1 MARSIRVGT
10 RESALALAQTTLV
23 IRRIQELYPRFS
35 FEIIPMKTQGD
46 LVLDR
51 GLDTLGGKGLFT
63 GELNRALREGRL
75 DLAVHSL
82 KDLPVDL
89 EAGLE
94 IRAYPP
100 REDPRDALV
109 LPPAPEGGTSKAP
122 GMPAPIGCSSL
133 RRKLQLAGLYPRWE
147 TAPIRGNVPTRLDKL
162 DRGDYGALVL
172 AAAGLKRLG
181 LDRRISRFFEP
192 VQMIP
197 AAGQGTLAVVTR
209 QGADLDFLGA
219 LDDPESRSCALAERA
234 FVRAL
239 GGSGNDPIAAYARI
253 QGGGLSLRGLY
264 AAGGNPRAVRGSLS
278 GPPEE
283 AEAIGEA
290 LARRLLDRYRK
301 DSALCPGKGRV
312 ALVGA
317 GPGDGGLLTLKGER
331 LLREADLVLYDKL
344 AGRGVLSRIP
354 PETETLYVGKEAGRH
369 TLPQEEINRLLVQA
383 AAEGKRVVRLKGGD
397 PFLFGRGGEE
407 IEGLREAGVPFEV
420 VSGVSSAFA
429 VPAAFGIPVTHRDY
443 CSSVHVVTGHKRED
457 GDLEIPYD
465 ALVKAGG
472 TLIFLMGVGA
482 LEPVCRG
489 LMAAGMDGNTPAAI
503 LEEGTTAR
511 QRGVLSALCRL
522 PEDAEKAGVRP
533 PALTVVGEVCAL
545 AERFSWMEAK
555 PLGGVRI
562 GITRPRDRAPRFR
575 DMLARE
581 GAEVVEIPSIETVPL
596 EQTPELDGA
605 LAALAASA
613 GKGWLV
619 FTSPAGAEGFFGKL
633 RAFGRDIR
641 SLGGIKFAAIGK
653 TTAAALEDRG
663 LLVDLVPDEYSGAAL
678 GKALASAVKPGE
690 LVVLPRSRI
699 GSAAVIRPL
708 AEAGIP
714 YRDIPLYDTLPL
726 AARLEGTLREILLKG
741 LDWAAFTSASTVEAL
756 AAAAGTGGL
765 EGLRALCMG
774 AQTAAAAEK
783 YRMKIYTA
791 REATLE
797 SMVEKLKEE
806 VLKNGGA
813 L

>member
-1 MARSIRVGT
+1 MARKIRIGS
-10 RESALALAQTTLV
+10 RESPLALAQTALV
-23 IRRIQELYPRFS
+23 TRRLKERYPHIS

-46 LVLDR
+46 LLLDR
-51 GLDTLGGKGLFT
+51 PLDALGGKGLFT

-89 EAGLE
+89 EEGLE
-94 IRAYPP
+94 IRAYLP
-100 REDPRDALV
+100 REDPRDVLV
-109 LPPAPEGGTSKAP
+109 LPPGQGEGDAAK
-122 GMPAPIGCSSL
+122 PAGSSAL
-133 RRKLQLAGLYPRWE
+133 RRKLQFAALYPRWE
-147 TAPIRGNVPTRLDKL
+147 TAPVRGNVPTRLDKL
-162 DRGDYGALVL
+162 DRGDYGALIL

-197 AAGQGTLAVVTR
+197 AAGQGTLAVVSR
-209 QGADLDFLGA
+209 QGAEFDFLGA
-219 LDDPESRSCALAERA
+219 LEDPESRSCALAERA

-239 GGSGNDPIAAYARI
+239 GGNCNDPIAAYARM
-253 QGGGLSLRGLY
+253 QGGTLALRGLY
-264 AAGGNPRAVRGSLS
+264 AAGQNPRAVRGSLS
-278 GPPEE
+278 GPPED
-283 AEAIGEA
+283 AQALGAA
-290 LARRLLDRYRK
+290 LARRLLDRYRQG
-301 DSALCPGKGRV
+301 GKGQV

-344 AGRGVLSRIP
+344 VGRGVLSRIP

-369 TLPQEEINRLLVQA
+369 TLPQEEINRLLLQA

-407 IEGLREAGVPFEV
+407 LEGLREAGIPFEV

-429 VPAAFGIPVTHRDY
+429 VPASFGIPVTHRDY
-443 CSSVHVVTGHKRED
+443 CSSVHIITGHSRED
-457 GDLEIPYD
+457 GGSEIPYE

-472 TLIFLMGVGA
+472 TLIFLMGMGA
-482 LEPVCRG
+482 LGPICRG
-489 LMAAGMDGNTPAAI
+489 LIDAGMDGNTPAAI

-511 QRGVLSALCRL
+511 QRRVLSVLSRL
-522 PEDAEKAGVRP
+522 PEEAEKAGLRP
-533 PALTVVGEVCAL
+533 PAITVVGKVCAL
-545 AERFSWMEAK
+545 ADTFSWMEAK
-555 PLGGVRI
+555 PLGGIRI
-562 GITRPRDRAPRFR
+562 GITRPRNRAPRFR

-581 GAEVVEIPSIETVPL
+581 GAEVVEIPSIITVPL
-596 EQTPELDGA
+596 EHTPDLEEA

-619 FTSPAGAEGFFGKL
+619 FTSPAGAEGFFDKL

-653 TTAAALEDRG
+653 TTAAVLEDRG
-663 LLVDLVPDEYSGAAL
+663 ILVDLVPGEYSGGAL
-678 GKALASAVKPGE
+678 GKALAAALEPGE
-690 LVVLPRSRI
+690 AVILPRSRI
-699 GSAAVIRPL
+699 GSAEVIRPL
-708 AEAGIP
+708 VEAGIP
-714 YRDIPLYDTLPL
+714 YRDLPLYDTLPL
-726 AARLEGTLREILLKG
+726 AARLEGTLREILLEG
-741 LDWAAFTSASTVEAL
+741 LDWAAFTSASTVEGL
-756 AAAAGTGGL
+756 AAAAGTGAL
-765 EGLRALCMG
+765 EGLRALCIG

-806 VLKNGGA
+806 VLKNGGTF
-813 L
+813 